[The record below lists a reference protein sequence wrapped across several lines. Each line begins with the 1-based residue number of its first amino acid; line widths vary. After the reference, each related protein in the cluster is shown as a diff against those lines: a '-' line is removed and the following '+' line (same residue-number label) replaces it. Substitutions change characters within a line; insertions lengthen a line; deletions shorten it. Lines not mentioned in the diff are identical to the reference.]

1 MGIEKITCC
10 YNSFTAYFIQYTL
23 LICGVI
29 GFIFNI
35 IGLAGIKWKYIPGG
49 VQFIYIICLF
59 IYLLSIVCISIIILY
74 RRNKTINKENNKIS
88 KKISIANLILGSI
101 GILFSIICLI
111 VCWIKYEDSKIK
123 SNISVWNKI
132 IMFVC
137 LGLNLRIMLFNIL
150 LWISIL
156 LRLIKKTNGAY
167 IKNENQSVVNTSTM
181 SDNREVK
188 VSYGNRDL
196 SLK

>member
-1 MGIEKITCC
+1 M
-10 YNSFTAYFIQYTL
+10 
-23 LICGVI
+23 
-29 GFIFNI
+29 
-35 IGLAGIKWKYIPGG
+35 
-49 VQFIYIICLF
+49 QFIYIICLF

-167 IKNENQSVVNTSTM
+167 IINENQNVVNTSTM